1 MSKVTKRRKIKSP
14 VWNYFVKQDS
24 IIARCK
30 LCTKL
35 FKHTGNTTNLMQHL
49 NRKHA
54 GLTDIR
60 IQVTNQQQQLA
71 LRTDPDPK
79 EGTLAM
85 NCECIEY
92 R

>member
-1 MSKVTKRRKIKSP
+1 
-14 VWNYFVKQDS
+14 
-24 IIARCK
+24 
-30 LCTKL
+30 
-35 FKHTGNTTNLMQHL
+35 MQHL